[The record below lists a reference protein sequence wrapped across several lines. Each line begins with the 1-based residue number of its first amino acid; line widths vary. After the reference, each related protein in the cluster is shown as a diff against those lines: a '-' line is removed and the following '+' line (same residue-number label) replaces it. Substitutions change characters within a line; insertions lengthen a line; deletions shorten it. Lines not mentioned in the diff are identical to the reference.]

1 MIRKAPGNP
10 KPDRHLSYL
19 LRMSSSLFFLINDK
33 TGDWCIDYH
42 YFCAKYRI
50 RKAIGF
56 MSFISNVIS
65 WFLKKRI
72 TQINHFRLHPV
83 EVQQDTLKALLHAAR
98 NTQWGKKYAYGE
110 IRNYETYRQR
120 VPLQGYEDVKP
131 YIDRLLK
138 GEQQILW
145 PSRIQWF
152 AKSSGTTADRSKF
165 IPISQESLTDCHYRA
180 GKDVL
185 SLYCHNHPGSKI
197 FDGKGLIMGGSH
209 KVSEI
214 NNQAYFGDLS
224 AVLLQNSPAL
234 GSFFRTPGLSL
245 ALLDNWEEKL
255 DKVAHAT
262 YRQNVTNISGV
273 PSWNLVLLKR
283 ILEITG
289 RNHILE
295 VWPNLELFI
304 HGGVSFAP
312 YKSQFENIIPSPQM
326 NYLETYNASEGFFG
340 IQDLP
345 ESNEM
350 LLMLDYGI
358 FYEFIPMDS
367 YGQPTENAIP
377 LSEVKKDT
385 NYAMVIST
393 NAGLWRYII
402 GDTVRFTSTAPYRI
416 RISGR
421 TKNYIN
427 AFGEEVIIDNAE
439 GALEAACQATD
450 AIISEYTAAPVY
462 LIGNE
467 SAAHQY
473 IIEFEQEPDSTEK
486 FTDIL
491 DQELRKLNSDYD
503 AKRSADLML
512 KKPLITKAPPQTFFN
527 WMKKRGKIGGQN
539 KVPRLYNNRKY
550 ADSILGFMKN
560 S

>member
-1 MIRKAPGNP
+1 
-10 KPDRHLSYL
+10 
-19 LRMSSSLFFLINDK
+19 
-33 TGDWCIDYH
+33 
-42 YFCAKYRI
+42 
-50 RKAIGF
+50 
-56 MSFISNVIS
+56 MSFINNIIS

-72 TQINHFRLHPV
+72 TQINHFRAYPA
-83 EVQQDTLKALLHAAR
+83 EVQQGTLKELLHASR
-98 NTQWGKKYAYGE
+98 NTEWGKKHGYGE
-110 IRNYETYRQR
+110 ITNYETYRQR
-120 VPLQGYEDVKP
+120 VPLQDYEDVKP
-131 YIDRLLK
+131 YVDRLLK
-138 GEQQILW
+138 GEQELLW
-145 PSRIQWF
+145 PSDIQWF

-165 IPISQESLTDCHYRA
+165 IPISQESLSDCHYRA
-180 GKDVL
+180 SKDVL
-185 SLYCHNHPGSKI
+185 SLYCYNNPESKI

-214 NNQAYFGDLS
+214 NKQAHFGDLS
-224 AVLLQNSPAL
+224 AVLLQNAPAL
-234 GSFFRTPGLSL
+234 GAFFRTPDLSL

-255 DKVAHAT
+255 DKIAHAT
-262 YRQNVTNISGV
+262 YSQNVTNISGV
-273 PSWNLVLLKR
+273 PSWNLVLLKHV
-283 ILEITG
+283 LEITG

-295 VWPNLELFI
+295 VWPNLQLFI

-312 YKSQFENIIPSPQM
+312 YKSQFEKIIPSPEM
-326 NYLETYNASEGFFG
+326 NYMETYNASEGFFG
-340 IQDLP
+340 IQDIP
-345 ESNEM
+345 ESDDM

-367 YGQPTENAIP
+367 FGQPAEKAIP
-377 LSEVKKDT
+377 LPEVKKDT

-393 NAGLWRYII
+393 NAGLWRYMI

-439 GALEAACQATD
+439 GALAAACQATS
-450 AIISEYTAAPVY
+450 AIISEYSAAPVY
-462 LIGNE
+462 LDDDE

-473 IIEFEQEPDSTEK
+473 IIEFEQEPESKEMFANT
-486 FTDIL
+486 L
-491 DQELRKLNSDYD
+491 DKELRRLNSDYD

-512 KKPLITKAPPQTFFN
+512 KKPVITTVPRKTFFS

-550 ADSILGFMKN
+550 VDSILDFIKD

>member
-1 MIRKAPGNP
+1 
-10 KPDRHLSYL
+10 
-19 LRMSSSLFFLINDK
+19 
-33 TGDWCIDYH
+33 
-42 YFCAKYRI
+42 
-50 RKAIGF
+50 
-56 MSFISNVIS
+56 MSFVNNVIS

-72 TQINHFRLHPV
+72 SQIDHFRSHPHV
-83 EVQQDTLKALLHAAR
+83 VQQNTLKELLHAAR
-98 NTQWGKKYAYGE
+98 NTEWGKKHGYGE
-110 IRNYETYRQR
+110 ISDYETYRQR
-120 VPLQGYEDVKP
+120 VPLQNYEDVKP

-138 GEQQILW
+138 GEQQLLW
-145 PSRIQWF
+145 PSDIQWF

-165 IPISQESLTDCHYRA
+165 IPISQESLSDCHYRA

-185 SLYCHNHPGSKI
+185 SLYCYNKPRSKI

-224 AVLLQNSPAL
+224 AVLLQNAPAL

-262 YRQNVTNISGV
+262 YSQNVTNISGV
-273 PSWNLVLLKR
+273 PSWNLVLLKHV
-283 ILEITG
+283 LEITG

-312 YKSQFENIIPSPQM
+312 YKSQFEKIIPSPEM
-326 NYLETYNASEGFFG
+326 NYMETYNASEGFFG
-340 IQDLP
+340 IQDIP
-345 ESNEM
+345 ESDEM

-367 YGQPTENAIP
+367 YGQPTEKAIP
-377 LSEVKKDT
+377 LTEVKKDT

-393 NAGLWRYII
+393 NAGLWRYMI
-402 GDTVRFTSTAPYRI
+402 GDTVRFTSISPYRI

-421 TKNYIN
+421 TRNYIN

-439 GALEAACQATD
+439 GALAAACRATG

-462 LIGNE
+462 LDDDE

-473 IIEFEQEPDSTEK
+473 IIEFEQEPESRKD
-486 FTDIL
+486 FTDTL
-491 DQELRKLNSDYD
+491 DTELRRLNSDYD

-512 KKPLITKAPPQTFFN
+512 KKPVITKVPRKTFFS

-550 ADSILGFMKN
+550 ADSILDFIKE

>member
-1 MIRKAPGNP
+1 
-10 KPDRHLSYL
+10 
-19 LRMSSSLFFLINDK
+19 
-33 TGDWCIDYH
+33 
-42 YFCAKYRI
+42 
-50 RKAIGF
+50 
-56 MSFISNVIS
+56 MSFINNVVS
-65 WFLKKRI
+65 WFLRKRVS
-72 TQINHFRLHPV
+72 QIDYFRTHPE
-83 EVQQDTLKALLHAAR
+83 EVQQNTLKELLHSAR
-98 NTQWGKKYAYGE
+98 DTMWGRKYGYQD
-110 IRNYETYRQR
+110 IRDYEEYRRR
-120 VPLQGYEDVKP
+120 VPLQDYEDVKP
-131 YIDRLLK
+131 YVDRLLQ
-138 GEQQILW
+138 GEQQLLW
-145 PSRIQWF
+145 PTDIQWF

-165 IPISQESLTDCHYRA
+165 IPISQESLSGCHYKA

-185 SLYCHNHPGSKI
+185 SLYCHNNPHSKI

-224 AVLLQNSPAL
+224 AVLLQNAPFYGEL
-234 GSFFRTPGLSL
+234 FRTPDRSL
-245 ALLDNWEEKL
+245 ALLDDWEEKL
-255 DKVAHAT
+255 EKVAHAT
-262 YRQNVTNISGV
+262 YSQNVTNISGV

-283 ILEITG
+283 VLEVTG
-289 RNHILE
+289 RNNILE

-312 YKSQFENIIPSPQM
+312 YRSQFEKIIPSDDM
-326 NYLETYNASEGFFG
+326 SYVETYNASEGFFG

-345 ESNEM
+345 DSSEM

-358 FYEFIPMDS
+358 FYEFIPMDA
-367 YGQPTENAIP
+367 YGKLGTEAIP

-385 NYAMVIST
+385 NYALVITT
-393 NAGLWRYII
+393 NAGLWRYMI
-402 GDTVRFTSTAPYRI
+402 GDTIRFTSLSPYRI

-439 GALEAACQATD
+439 GALHAACEATG

-462 LIGNE
+462 LDDNE

-473 IIEFEQEPDSTEK
+473 LIEFEQEPDDLEH
-486 FTDIL
+486 FRQAL
-491 DQELRKLNSDYD
+491 DSKLRDLNSDYD

-512 KKPLITKAPPQTFFN
+512 KTPEVTVLPPKTFFT
-527 WMKKRGKIGGQN
+527 WMKSRGKIGGQH

-550 ADSILGFMKN
+550 ADSILEFIK
-560 S
+560 